1 MDTKWIKNENG
12 EVSIATYNRDD
23 AYKRP
28 CIQDIYDHLPDFDK
42 PIQWILNVRPN
53 EDCTAQDVFDC
64 LINDYSNIDILL
76 FAQAGTICPIPA
88 SGTIQEGK
96 EFISNQKNLLT
107 NSMFDRISFNRCME
121 HSYGNDCIYLFHN
134 DTAENWIK
142 NNTGENKII
151 DYSTGEF
158 AEYNK

>member
-1 MDTKWIKNENG
+1 MEAKWIENENG
-12 EVSIATYNRDD
+12 RVSIATYTREDMHM
-23 AYKRP
+23 RP
-28 CIQDIYDHLPDFDK
+28 CVQDIYDNLPEFNDS
-42 PIQWILNVRPN
+42 IQWIMYIHPN
-53 EDCTAQDVFDC
+53 ACCTVQDVLDC
-64 LINDYSNIDILL
+64 LINDYSNIDTLL

-88 SGTIQEGK
+88 SGSIAEGK

-151 DYSTGEF
+151 DYSSGEF